1 MTNVKCVRCGTL
13 NLSSSQIC
21 KVCEIEL
28 NPVRPP
34 VVQPIFQPPAVRWE
48 TADTGSMTINSIGPF
63 HGVGNVLG
71 PTFSLIKDNFWLITK
86 LVVVIVTPFEIFK
99 TLNIGGLDRDW
110 RLAVA
115 IYLLD
120 ILCKILIAPALIYSL
135 MQVMQTGIAPG
146 INEAFRWGFSKI
158 GKLAIAVA
166 LASILEGLGMLLC
179 FIPGIMLMMAFILVE
194 PIAVLEKG
202 SASSVLG
209 SSGNLTKGH
218 RWKIFGA
225 SLIMWLLIGL
235 FSLPEWATQSVDLYF
250 WPLTVLAA
258 IVSDIAEQSTTV
270 LSLVTYLSIRALW
283 SQRSSVIE

>member
-1 MTNVKCVRCGTL
+1 MTNVKCTRCGAL
-13 NLSSSQIC
+13 NLSNVQVC

-34 VVQPIFQPPAVRWE
+34 VAQPGRFVFQEPAVRWE
-48 TADTGSMTINSIGPF
+48 AANTGSTTIEPF
-63 HGVGNVLG
+63 HTIGDITG
-71 PTFSLIKDNFWLITK
+71 PTFSLIKNNFWLITK
-86 LVVVIVTPFEIFK
+86 IVVVIVTPFEIFK
-99 TLNIGGLDRDW
+99 TLNVGGLDGDW
-110 RLAVA
+110 RLPVA

-166 LASILEGLGMLLC
+166 LASILESLGMLLC
-179 FIPGIMLMMAFILVE
+179 LIPGIMLMVALILVE

-202 SASSVLG
+202 SAPSVLA
-209 SSGNLTKGH
+209 SSFKLTKGH
-218 RWKIFGA
+218 RWNIFGA
-225 SLIMWLLIGL
+225 SFLIWLLIGL
-235 FSLPEWATQSVDLYF
+235 FSLPEWAAQSVALHF
-250 WPLTVLAA
+250 WPIGVLAA
-258 IVSDIAEQSTTV
+258 IISDIAEQSTTV

-283 SQRSSVIE
+283 SERTQ